1 MNNHYPT
8 ICTSCVMD
16 TTDPNIVF
24 DQDGVCQSCKT
35 YYKTI
40 EPSWNYGKNKEAE
53 LSLVLEK
60 IKKAGKNKAYDCLL
74 GLSGG
79 LDSSYLLHMAIKEWG
94 LRPLVFHVDAG
105 WNTDIAKDNIN
116 KMINKLGIDLKI
128 KTMNWQEMKALQI
141 AFFKSGVAHLD
152 IPQDNAFVGVLD
164 DFAKKNNIKY
174 VLNGGNIASEVIV
187 NPLSWCYW
195 GTDSKQNKD
204 IVKQFS
210 PIKIK
215 EYTFTNIFQ
224 RKIIMPYFYGVKVV
238 KPLNYIPYV
247 KKEAEKFLNTEYGY
261 IAYGQKHFEDIIT
274 KFIEGYWLPKR
285 FGFDVRKPQLSSL
298 VLTKQISRTD
308 ALKILSR
315 PALSETEQKELF
327 SQVAS
332 MLDLNENELESF
344 INLPLKYYT
353 DYKNSDWIF
362 SLGKKILF
370 ALKLDKL
377 IRN

>member
-1 MNNHYPT
+1 MNNHSPT

-215 EYTFTNIFQ
+215 DYKFTNIFQ

-247 KKEAEKFLNTEYGY
+247 KKEVEKFLNTEYGY

-298 VLTKQISRTD
+298 ILTKQISRTD

-327 SQVAS
+327 SQVAF

-344 INLPLKYYT
+344 LNLPLKYYT

>member
-1 MNNHYPT
+1 
-8 ICTSCVMD
+8 
-16 TTDPNIVF
+16 
-24 DQDGVCQSCKT
+24 
-35 YYKTI
+35 
-40 EPSWNYGKNKEAE
+40 
-53 LSLVLEK
+53 
-60 IKKAGKNKAYDCLL
+60 
-74 GLSGG
+74 
-79 LDSSYLLHMAIKEWG
+79 
-94 LRPLVFHVDAG
+94 
-105 WNTDIAKDNIN
+105 
-116 KMINKLGIDLKI
+116 MI
-128 KTMNWQEMKALQI
+128 LQ
-141 AFFKSGVAHLD
+141 
-152 IPQDNAFVGVLD
+152 
-164 DFAKKNNIKY
+164 KNNIKY

-215 EYTFTNIFQ
+215 DYKFTNIFQ

-247 KKEAEKFLNTEYGY
+247 KKEVEKFLNTEYGY

-298 VLTKQISRTD
+298 ILTKQISRTD

-327 SQVAS
+327 SQVAF
-332 MLDLNENELESF
+332 MLDLNENELES
-344 INLPLKYYT
+344 
-353 DYKNSDWIF
+353 
-362 SLGKKILF
+362 
-370 ALKLDKL
+370 
-377 IRN
+377 

>member
-1 MNNHYPT
+1 MNNHSPT

-215 EYTFTNIFQ
+215 EYTFTNILQ

-247 KKEAEKFLNTEYGY
+247 KKEVEKFLNTEYGY

-298 VLTKQISRTD
+298 ILTKQISRTD

-327 SQVAS
+327 SQVAF

-344 INLPLKYYT
+344 LNLPLKYYT